1 MNDAGG
7 VLILIVLG
15 LIVAIGAGFGCP
27 SYNVYLA
34 EMSGKAALAKAEQDR
49 EIVVREARANS
60 EAAELDAKS
69 RVTRAEAE
77 ARAEVERAR
86 GVAEANRII
95 AEGLGG
101 ADGYLRYLYIDAL
114 RSCEAGD
121 VIYIPTEAGVPIL
134 EAGVRGR
141 SIP

>member
-1 MNDAGG
+1 MSEEGIFIAIAAF
-7 VLILIVLG
+7 VV
-15 LIVAIGAGFGCP
+15 IVAFGLAAGCP

-141 SIP
+141 SFP